1 MRLIGPIRSI
11 QFQGARLTTNNSIL
25 KPTGL
30 IHGHT
35 EVRFLDDSLPV
46 LTRVLALD
54 LIHRRN
60 HEAVLQHPNTG
71 WQLIVHE
78 GGAKVK
84 DKPERNHYGV
94 RVSTNQEV
102 DHAYQYL
109 LAHKDSLKLTKVV
122 KRKERAG
129 SYSMFFVEP
138 GGNYWEIESYEN
150 RHKAG
155 LPEHIAYPWKRKLT
169 EEKLPGCGY
178 IPQAMTHGT
187 MECTNLAASVKFYK
201 EALGLDV
208 ITHVPTITPHDVKH
222 PETPWYVVSLEV
234 PAKNKHLLTP
244 LQRYT
249 VAVESPAALS
259 DAHREFKKR
268 REEFSLNAIEEIQ
281 SDSTG
286 ASFLLC
292 DLDCNWWEIACALG

>member
-1 MRLIGPIRSI
+1 M
-11 QFQGARLTTNNSIL
+11 TTNNSVL

-30 IHGHT
+30 VHGHT
-35 EVRFLDDSLPV
+35 EVRFLNDTIPV
-46 LTRVLALD
+46 LTQVLALE
-54 LIHRRN
+54 LIERRG
-60 HEAVLQHPNTG
+60 HEAVLKHPNTG
-71 WQLIVHE
+71 WKLIVHE
-78 GGAKVK
+78 GGADVK

-94 RVSTNQEV
+94 RVSNNQEV
-102 DHAYQYL
+102 DHAYKYL
-109 LAHKDSLKLTKVV
+109 LANKEKLGLTKVV

-155 LPEHIAYPWKRKLT
+155 LPQHIAYPWKTKLT

-187 MECTNLAASVKFYK
+187 MECTHLEASIKFYK
-201 EALGLDV
+201 VGLGLNV
-208 ITHVPTITPHDVKH
+208 ITHVPTIEPHDVKH
-222 PETPWYVVSLEV
+222 PSTPWYVVSLEV
-234 PAKNKHLLTP
+234 PVKNKHFLTP

-259 DAHREFKKR
+259 AAHRELGER
-268 REEFSLNAIEEIQ
+268 RKEFGLTMLEEIKGTAEGQ
-281 SDSTG
+281 
-286 ASFLLC
+286 SFLLS
-292 DLDCNWWEIACALG
+292 DLDRNWWEIAFLSRHSGESMS

>member
-1 MRLIGPIRSI
+1 MTANS
-11 QFQGARLTTNNSIL
+11 SIL

-30 IHGHT
+30 VHGHT
-35 EVRFLDDSLPV
+35 EVRFLDDTIPA
-46 LTRVLALD
+46 LTQVLALE
-54 LIHRRN
+54 LIERRG
-60 HEAVLQHPNTG
+60 HEAVLKHPNTD
-71 WQLIVHE
+71 WRLIVHE
-78 GGAKVK
+78 GGEEVK

-94 RVSTNQEV
+94 RVANNQEV

-109 LAHKDSLKLTKVV
+109 LAHKEKLGLTKVV

-155 LPEHIAYPWKRKLT
+155 LPEHIAYPWKQKLT

-178 IPQAMTHGT
+178 LPQAMTHGT
-187 MECTNLAASVKFYK
+187 MECTDLAASVKFYK
-201 EALGLDV
+201 ECLGLDV

-222 PETPWYVVSLEV
+222 PSTPWYVVSLEV
-234 PAKNKHLLTP
+234 PPKNKHYLTP

-249 VAVESPAALS
+249 VAVESAAALA
-259 DAHREFKKR
+259 DAHRDMTER
-268 REEFSLNAIEEIQ
+268 REEFGTTAIDAIEE
-281 SDSTG
+281 SATG
-286 ASFLLC
+286 ASFLLS
-292 DLDCNWWEIACALG
+292 DLDRNWWEVAWIEN

>member
-1 MRLIGPIRSI
+1 MTP
-11 QFQGARLTTNNSIL
+11 NNSVL

-35 EVRFLDDSLPV
+35 EVRFLDDTIPV
-46 LTRVLALD
+46 LTQVLALE
-54 LIHRRN
+54 LIGRRE
-60 HEAVLQHPNTG
+60 HEAVLKHPNTG

-78 GGAKVK
+78 GGAAVK

-94 RVSTNQEV
+94 RVANNLEV
-102 DHAYQYL
+102 DHAYHYL
-109 LAHKDSLKLTKVV
+109 LAHKEKLSLTKVV
-122 KRKERAG
+122 KRRERAG

-155 LPEHIAYPWKRKLT
+155 LPENIAYPWKQKLA

-178 IPQAMTHGT
+178 IPQALTHGT
-187 MECTNLAASVKFYK
+187 MECANLEASVKFYK
-201 EALGLDV
+201 DGLGLDV

-222 PETPWYVVSLEV
+222 PATPWYVVSLEV
-234 PAKNKHLLTP
+234 PSKNKHDLTP

-249 VAVESPAALS
+249 VAVKSAAALA
-259 DAHREFKKR
+259 DAHREFNER
-268 REEFSLNAIEEIQ
+268 RTVFRLTALEEIKETN
-281 SDSTG
+281 DG
-286 ASFLLC
+286 ESFLLS
-292 DLDCNWWEIACALG
+292 DLDRNWWEIATLNRHSRESMS